1 LPILIAIIVFGLVVL
16 VHEVG
21 HFVAARRAGILVTEF
36 AIGMGPKLFGF
47 RRGETLYTI
56 RVLPLGGFC
65 LMYNDDV
72 DPLDRGDSLADD
84 ALEDI
89 DNSNIED
96 PFEDLMEDIS
106 DAHDVSFNSKTVSQR
121 MSVMF
126 AGSFMNFI
134 LAFILFSI
142 VAWTSGF
149 ATTTLMHVSPQSP
162 AEAAGLAAGDRITS
176 LNGSRIFLWNDIEFA
191 INTGYG
197 RPIDVGFV
205 RDGQHY
211 SVNVTPT
218 MVGERYMV
226 GIRPEVRV
234 GVFVQPPPG
243 FYRAGI
249 GESVVV
255 GFMRIG
261 FFIRAT
267 IVGLV
272 QVITAQISADQ
283 MAGPLG
289 IVNMIGGEYQAAVA
303 IAEEAQLSTALM
315 ILTVVI
321 TMANFAALISANL
334 GVLNL
339 LPIPGLDGGRI
350 IFLVLEAIR
359 RKPLPP
365 EREGMV
371 HLAGFVLLLVLI
383 VFLTYQDIMNLLF

>member
-16 VHEVG
+16 VHEIG

-47 RRGETLYTI
+47 RRGGTLYTI
-56 RVLPLGGFC
+56 RMLPLGGFC
-65 LMYNDDV
+65 LMHNDDV
-72 DPLDRGDSLADD
+72 DPLDRGSSDVDD
-84 ALEDI
+84 TEDDESAPENRLI
-89 DNSNIED
+89 
-96 PFEDLMEDIS
+96 EDIS
-106 DAHDVSFNSKTVSQR
+106 DDQDNSFNSKTVTQR

-126 AGSFMNFI
+126 AGSFMNFL
-134 LAFILFSI
+134 LAFVLFSI
-142 VAWTSGF
+142 VAWTTGF
-149 ATTTLMHVSPQSP
+149 ATTTLMHISPNSP
-162 AEAAGLAAGDRITS
+162 AEAAGLAAGDRITA

-197 RPIDVGFV
+197 RPIQVGFV
-205 RDGQHY
+205 RDGQNH
-211 SVNVTPT
+211 SVNVTP
-218 MVGERYMV
+218 VLVEERYMM

-234 GVFVQPPPG
+234 GIFADPPPG

-249 GESVVV
+249 GESITV

-261 FFIRAT
+261 FFIRVT
-267 IVGLV
+267 VIGLV
-272 QVITAQISADQ
+272 QLITAQISPDQ

-303 IAEEAQLSTALM
+303 IAEEAQLSRALM
-315 ILTVVI
+315 ILTVVVS
-321 TMANFAALISANL
+321 MANFAALISANL

-350 IFLVLEAIR
+350 IFLAIEAIR

-383 VFLTYQDIMNLLF
+383 GFLTYQDIMNLL